1 MTDTSAIYRTRQQKI
16 DIAWLNTAMVFGLGM
31 SKDPECKLGACVV
44 HSNGRMVSFG
54 YNGLPSGV
62 PDTKDVWGNK
72 QMKNAIVKHAEENAI
87 SQAPFDAHGSTIY
100 VTRKP
105 CHHCLGTIVNAGCT
119 RLVYM
124 DYPQDWKY
132 ANDEAFELIRQSSE
146 LQVHIY
152 AYFPESIQILEV
164 FDAAP
169 DGIHMHKFVR
179 SVEIELAL
187 KFPLAAYE
195 LESRQHIKNM
205 ENKDK

>member
-1 MTDTSAIYRTRQQKI
+1 MTTATTCKTRQQKI

-44 HSNGRMVSFG
+44 DAHGRMVSFG

-62 PDTKDVWGNK
+62 PDTEDVWGNK
-72 QMKNAIVKHAEENAI
+72 QIKNAIVKHAEENAI
-87 SQAPFDAHGSTIY
+87 SQAPFDTHGSTIY

-124 DYPQDWKY
+124 HYPQDWKY

-152 AYFPESIQILEV
+152 AYFSKSIQILEV
-164 FDAAP
+164 FDAVP
-169 DGIHMHKFVR
+169 DGVDMQAFTPP
-179 SVEIELAL
+179 VELDLGRE
-187 KFPLAAYE
+187 FPLAAYE
-195 LESRQHIKNM
+195 LQQRAYTGTLKESN
-205 ENKDK
+205 E